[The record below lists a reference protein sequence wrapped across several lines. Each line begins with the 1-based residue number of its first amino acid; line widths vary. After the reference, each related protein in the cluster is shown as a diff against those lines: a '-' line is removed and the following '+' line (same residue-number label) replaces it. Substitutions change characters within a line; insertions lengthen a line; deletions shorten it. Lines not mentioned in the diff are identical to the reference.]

1 MMEYNYQQ
9 VYYPLSTVIN
19 PNVIIRLPDN
29 ACIPNDPNNTDW
41 QAYQEWLA
49 QGNTPLPPEGN

>member
-1 MMEYNYQQ
+1 MEYNYQQ